1 MNGFYCIF
9 ALETYTEAMKK
20 LVAIAALLLM
30 SISTIAQEVR
40 DSSLRMLPDSIVI
53 SQKLKARL
61 DSLSMEFGTEVD
73 PEEITF
79 EDISDNPLYYRLFMP
94 LVLYG
99 SAVSDAITPERNEQT
114 PDDVLL
120 PLDPLETG
128 NDHTLS
134 KMIDEALVRIYL
146 EHPELVRMTEAELM
160 DVPGIIPISEDMV
173 SGIRIKDPGAG
184 KRKPTDENNPERVR
198 SKQRYW
204 KTFGNF
210 QGKYT
215 QSYYSENWYKGGESN
230 HSILGQINLE
240 ADYAKKQTTWDNKL
254 ELKLGYYTT
263 EINGENTFRTNE
275 DLIRFTSK
283 YGLKAFENWYY
294 SSQFQGYTQFMPVF
308 DTKVTTKLKS
318 KFFAPAYGNI
328 SVGMDYKP
336 KFKNKNI
343 TLSVLLSPLSYNC
356 RYVSVDS
363 IATNFGIDKGKN
375 FKYTIGSRLDA
386 NVKWKFLT
394 DFSWTSKT
402 QYYTS
407 YESTEI
413 NLENTLDYKLSKYLS
428 LQFFCH
434 WRFDDSVKRKK
445 DKNGNLMGY
454 GKFKEFFTLNFN
466 YAW

>member
-1 MNGFYCIF
+1 MKQSF
-9 ALETYTEAMKK
+9 AII
-20 LVAIAALLLM
+20 AILLL
-30 SISTIAQEVR
+30 SITTAAQETPDSVR
-40 DSSLRMLPDSIVI
+40 GILPDTVVI
-53 SQKLKARL
+53 SQGLKARL
-61 DSLSMEFGTEVD
+61 DSLSNPFDDDWGISYD
-73 PEEITF
+73 
-79 EDISDNPLYYRLFMP
+79 DISDNPLYFKLFMP

-99 SAVSDAITPERNEQT
+99 SAVSDAIS
-114 PDDVLL
+114 PDPGRTADQDSLL
-120 PLDPLETG
+120 PLMPLEDG
-128 NDHTLS
+128 NDRTLAR
-134 KMIDEALVRIYL
+134 MIDEALVKIYL
-146 EHPELVRMTEAELM
+146 EHPELVKMTEEELM

-173 SGIRIKDPGAG
+173 SGIRFREMRAG
-184 KRKPTDENNPERVR
+184 RQKPSDDKNPERVR
-198 SKQRYW
+198 TKQRYW

-215 QSYYSENWYKGGESN
+215 QSHYSDNWYKGGESN

-240 ADYAKKQTTWDNKL
+240 ADYAKNQTTWDNKL

-283 YGLKAFENWYY
+283 YGFKAWKSWNYTA
-294 SSQFQGYTQFMPVF
+294 QFQGYTQFMPVF

-328 SVGMDYKP
+328 SLGMDYKP

-343 TLSVLLSPLSYNC
+343 TLSVLLSPFSYNC

-375 FKYTIGSRLDA
+375 FKYTMGSRLDA
-386 NVKWKFLT
+386 NLKWTFLT
-394 DFSWTSKT
+394 DFTWTSKT
-402 QYYTS
+402 QFYTS
-407 YESTEI
+407 FESTEV
-413 NLENTLDYKLSKYLS
+413 NLENTIDYKLSKYLS

-445 DKNGNLMGY
+445 DKDGNLMGY
-454 GKFKEFFTLNFN
+454 GQFKEFFTLNFN